1 MDNGCRV
8 RDFVDTKVFFSTRLH
23 PSSCLFCCS
32 SKNLRRRTQYQLISI
47 VMYIV
52 YNFTF
57 AVVIKMI
64 LRSLFSLCTRH

>member
-8 RDFVDTKVFFSTRLH
+8 RDFVDTKVFFSTRLQ